1 VSLDP
6 SVIITYA
13 EAPTGPRMNVRQQG
27 QMRLNCFEAEIGAKL
42 EGEIC
47 FEIFIN
53 IYQFK
58 SRRGHT

>member
-1 VSLDP
+1 M
-6 SVIITYA
+6 TYVQ
-13 EAPTGPRMNVRQQG
+13 APTGPRMSVRQQG